1 MTDYYHPPAP
11 RPPALPR
18 QAFYFDFGTREY
30 AYFVTAPR
38 AQGFQ
43 TRAVLVQH
51 LTDIETGAP
60 VLHVEMTAAQIARLN
75 GIDQ

>member
-18 QAFYFDFGTREY
+18 QTFYFDAGTREY

-38 AQGFQ
+38 AQGFK
-43 TRAVLVQH
+43 TRAVLVQKMW
-51 LTDIETGAP
+51 DMQTGAH